1 MLLSTANSDQCRI
14 IAEEGPFGLFFRKA
28 ASRFDQDGES
38 QKLRQ
43 EAKKKRERKT
53 S

>member
-14 IAEEGPFGLFFRKA
+14 IAEQGRHPVSMGWQGQE
-28 ASRFDQDGES
+28 
-38 QKLRQ
+38 LRQ
-43 EAKKKRERKT
+43 EAKKTRSQKETREET